1 MAKNTK
7 KATPTPDKS
16 DLPNDE
22 TVKLNMSFEEAIK
35 KAVNTPFT
43 KKEKKENKKKIAS
56 GDTENYLESDDMEL
70 GGEG

>member
-7 KATPTPDKS
+7 KATPKPGKS
-16 DLPNDE
+16 DLPNDK
-22 TVKLNMSFEEAIK
+22 TVKLNMSFE
-35 KAVNTPFT
+35 KAVNTPLP
-43 KKEKKENKKKIAS
+43 KKEKKENKKKITS